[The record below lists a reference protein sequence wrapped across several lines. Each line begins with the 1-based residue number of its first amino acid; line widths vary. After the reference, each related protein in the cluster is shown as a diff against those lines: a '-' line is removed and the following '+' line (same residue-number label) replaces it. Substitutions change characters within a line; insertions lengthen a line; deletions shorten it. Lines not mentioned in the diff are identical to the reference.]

1 MGDGL
6 TLGYEPFLRGGCIH
20 ERGSDDAAHP
30 RITMRQIVFFNTIL
44 SSKRFQ
50 GDSNGSCSKIPT
62 LENMTNSVR
71 VLMYMCRLNS
81 TEIHHA
87 FQ

>member
-6 TLGYEPFLRGGCIH
+6 TPGYDPFLRGGCIH

-30 RITMRQIVFFNTIL
+30 RMTMRQIVFFNTIL

-50 GDSNGSCSKIPT
+50 GDLKAAVAIKFQQNLKI
-62 LENMTNSVR
+62 
-71 VLMYMCRLNS
+71 
-81 TEIHHA
+81 
-87 FQ
+87 